1 MSPPGLPLP
10 TDAELSA
17 DATRIL
23 GKLPPL
29 NVFRAVAG
37 IPAALRPFLQ
47 LGGALLAGEHLTAAE
62 RELAILRVAYL
73 TEAPYERH
81 QHEQLARLAGLTQS
95 EIDATTLE
103 HPAAQLGP
111 DHALI
116 CQATDEI
123 TASVRL
129 ADDTLALVRRRWG
142 DPGAREL
149 ILVFAYYN
157 MRRSRPSSGTRAD
170 SRNRPAGAALPP
182 RCVRWSIRSGPLGAA
197 EHYCL

>member
-1 MSPPGLPLP
+1 MARAQVRAPEKEVRRPIWRRVDREESQLLSERA
-10 TDAELSA
+10 AE
-17 DATRIL
+17 
-23 GKLPPL
+23 
-29 NVFRAVAG
+29 
-37 IPAALRPFLQ
+37 PA
-47 LGGALLAGEHLTAAE
+47 GGAGRAHASEVNAGYPKPGQACPGSAWVRSQST
-62 RELAILRVAYL
+62 VPFQF
-73 TEAPYERH
+73 TQAPYERH
-81 QHEQLARLAGLTQS
+81 QHEQLARLAGLTRS

-149 ILVFAYYN
+149 ILVVAYYN
-157 MRRSRPSSGTRAD
+157 MVSRFLESARVPLEGHD
-170 SRNRPAGAALPP
+170 LLGEGFGRPG
-182 RCVRWSIRSGPLGAA
+182 
-197 EHYCL
+197 

>member
-1 MSPPGLPLP
+1 MSTPGLPLP
-10 TDAELSA
+10 TDAELPA

-23 GKLPPL
+23 GTLPPL
-29 NVFRAVAG
+29 NVFRAVAR

-62 RELAILRVAYL
+62 REVAILRVAYL

-95 EIDATTLE
+95 EIDATALE

-116 CQATDEI
+116 CRATDEI
-123 TASVRL
+123 TTSVRL
-129 ADDTLALVRRRWG
+129 ADDTLALVRRRWQ

-149 ILVFAYYN
+149 ILVVAYYN
-157 MRRSRPSSGTRAD
+157 MVSRFLESARVPLENHDLLGEGFA
-170 SRNRPAGAALPP
+170 RPG
-182 RCVRWSIRSGPLGAA
+182 
-197 EHYCL
+197 

>member
-1 MSPPGLPLP
+1 MSTPGLPLP
-10 TDAELSA
+10 TDAELPA

-23 GKLPPL
+23 AKLPPL

-47 LGGALLAGEHLTAAE
+47 LGGALLAGEHLTSAE
-62 RELAILRVAYL
+62 RELAILRVAHL
-73 TEAPYERH
+73 TEASYERH

-129 ADDTLALVRRRWG
+129 DDDTLALVRTRWG

-149 ILVFAYYN
+149 ILVVAYYN
-157 MRRSRPSSGTRAD
+157 MVSRFLESARVPLEGHDLLGDGFA
-170 SRNRPAGAALPP
+170 RPA
-182 RCVRWSIRSGPLGAA
+182 
-197 EHYCL
+197 

>member
-129 ADDTLALVRRRWG
+129 ADDTLALVRTRWG

-149 ILVFAYYN
+149 ILVVAYYN
-157 MRRSRPSSGTRAD
+157 MVSRFLESARVPLEGRD
-170 SRNRPAGAALPP
+170 LLGEGFAGP
-182 RCVRWSIRSGPLGAA
+182 G
-197 EHYCL
+197 

>member
-1 MSPPGLPLP
+1 LSTSGLPLP
-10 TDAELSA
+10 TDAELPA

-23 GKLPPL
+23 GELPPL

-47 LGGALLAGEHLTAAE
+47 LGGALLAGE
-62 RELAILRVAYL
+62 LAILRVAHL
-73 TEAPYERH
+73 TEAAYERH

-103 HPAAQLGP
+103 HPSRQLGP

-129 ADDTLALVRRRWG
+129 ADHTLALVRARWG

-149 ILVFAYYN
+149 ILVVAYYN
-157 MRRSRPSSGTRAD
+157 MVSRFLESARVPLEDQDLLGQGFPRPS
-170 SRNRPAGAALPP
+170 
-182 RCVRWSIRSGPLGAA
+182 
-197 EHYCL
+197 